1 MLAGKFALPRH
12 PRASA
17 SLTRPSFVRVQA
29 GPDEMA
35 KLAKVCC
42 DEHRAQVRSSGSGA
56 ASRMRLDDELATTD
70 PAYHLE

>member
-42 DEHRAQVRSSGSGA
+42 DEHRAQVRSSA
-56 ASRMRLDDELATTD
+56 AALASSSRKSSSAAAADGISR
-70 PAYHLE
+70 